1 MLITVRH
8 DVLCDHRNCV
18 RSHRSTDI
26 PTLRSETW
34 KRADFQSSTR
44 LGIDVVL
51 SLEIFPNQ
59 ERPRLVY
66 TLWEVLALNGR
77 KHRPLSDQ
85 KNRLHGVRQ
94 VTGRE
99 LTAERES
106 PMNWKASSEGL

>member
-26 PTLRSETW
+26 PTYRSETW

-51 SLEIFPNQ
+51 GLEIFPNQ

-66 TLWEVLALNGR
+66 TLWEVLALNAASTDPLVIR
-77 KHRPLSDQ
+77 KIDFTACDRSREENSPQ
-85 KNRLHGVRQ
+85 RGNRR
-94 VTGRE
+94 
-99 LTAERES
+99 
-106 PMNWKASSEGL
+106 